1 MPGSALEIDID
12 GFCRAFL
19 ASKESPSYRRSVHP
33 QPFLTLRNADDMPE
47 DVISESL
54 VRAINDCCLTH
65 GSVFSTYDPHL
76 SPNRN
81 EAMKDAAIFRS
92 EHLSAAPSWFDQTVP
107 IVITRHYTGGD
118 LFDNEHLFAAQHRVF
133 LFMLLVI
140 GRRFR
145 LVRWDRARIITT
157 SSVDYF
163 DSSST
168 ICDILWR
175 LSLLDDTALGF
186 DQSAT
191 RVQPGDV
198 DYLRMDLAAAK
209 SPADIDHE
217 EVTLDAREADS
228 PIFGYP
234 RTLFRSTLS
243 PDWPR
248 YRLDVTDRDTTRS
261 FLVGKPMFRA
271 GGTTGRN
278 TRGYVALDC
287 ETWDALRRL
296 NDAGIENV
304 PTLICHGDVCG
315 QTTVTTEWW
324 ERKNLPSNQSSYPWS
339 DPASHPSSLTLAGSA
354 SISKR
359 KRPED
364 VANVAAP
371 SQPGGRRA
379 PNTPTHSNFPLR
391 QDKHYWKVVEEVA
404 LPLKNIRN
412 GRQLASV
419 VLDAIRAHHQAA
431 TNPKTRLLHRDI
443 SGRNILIYPK
453 VKRDSDGT
461 NPAIVWT
468 GLLVDWEL
476 SKSIDDDQAPSKAS
490 QAERMGTYQFMSVNI
505 LTNPLKP
512 VQVSDE
518 LESFFHVLLYYSLR
532 YLRSNCKCPTS
543 YIEKYFENY
552 AGPGACILDYFLSN
566 QYPACPLLF
575 DSPMYEILCT
585 MMKCFQVLYKVR
597 KADGRKTRPPPLPPK
612 LPPPK
617 PPARIPVIRFFGDD
631 PKLARA
637 KVPAP
642 PPVDDTPTS
651 EDRERAKKVTDHQ
664 FMIEHIT
671 KTLSSS
677 EWPDDDCAPPPAV
690 KAQISVSGSH
700 GQSASARALRPTY
713 VSNKRRRIA
722 GPERNVSLPARLH
735 ASTRRTR
742 VKPCTLP

>member
-1 MPGSALEIDID
+1 
-12 GFCRAFL
+12 
-19 ASKESPSYRRSVHP
+19 
-33 QPFLTLRNADDMPE
+33 
-47 DVISESL
+47 
-54 VRAINDCCLTH
+54 
-65 GSVFSTYDPHL
+65 
-76 SPNRN
+76 
-81 EAMKDAAIFRS
+81 MKDAAILRS
-92 EHLSAAPSWFDQTVP
+92 EHLSAAPSWFDRTVP

-118 LFDNEHLFAAQHRVF
+118 PFDNGEYKDKYGEIHEERTAVLNRLTGIAEHLFAAQHRVF
-133 LFMLLVI
+133 LFMLLLI

-145 LVRWDRARIITT
+145 LVRWDLARVITT

-175 LSLLDDTALGF
+175 LSLLDATAVRF

-191 RVQPGDV
+191 RVQLGDV

-209 SPADIDHE
+209 SPAEIDHE
-217 EVTLDAREADS
+217 D
-228 PIFGYP
+228 
-234 RTLFRSTLS
+234 
-243 PDWPR
+243 
-248 YRLDVTDRDTTRS
+248 

-296 NDAGIENV
+296 NEAGIENV
-304 PTLICHGDVCG
+304 PTLICPGNVCG

-391 QDKHYWKVVEEVA
+391 QDKHYRKVVEEVA

-412 GRQLASV
+412 WPPLSWTLFEPITKRLRIPR
-419 VLDAIRAHHQAA
+419 LDFYI
-431 TNPKTRLLHRDI
+431 
-443 SGRNILIYPK
+443 

-505 LTNPLKP
+505 LTNPLTP

-552 AGPGACILDYFLSN
+552 AGPGRLHTCGWKSWAIEVDYFLSN

-575 DSPMYEILCT
+575 DSTMYEILGT
-585 MMKCFQVLYKVR
+585 IMKCFQVLYKVR
-597 KADGRKTRPPPLPPK
+597 KANGRKTRPPPLPPK

-631 PKLARA
+631 AKLARA
-637 KVPAP
+637 KMPAP

-690 KAQISVSGSH
+690 KTQTSVSGSH
-700 GQSASARALRPTY
+700 GQSASTRTSRPTY

-722 GPERNVSLPARLH
+722 GPERHVSLPARLH

-742 VKPCTLP
+742 VKPCTLPVSAASYDSYSLGYA

>member
-1 MPGSALEIDID
+1 
-12 GFCRAFL
+12 
-19 ASKESPSYRRSVHP
+19 
-33 QPFLTLRNADDMPE
+33 
-47 DVISESL
+47 
-54 VRAINDCCLTH
+54 
-65 GSVFSTYDPHL
+65 
-76 SPNRN
+76 
-81 EAMKDAAIFRS
+81 MKDAAIFRS

-118 LFDNEHLFAAQHRVF
+118 LFDNGEYKDNRTAVLNRLTGIAEHLFAAQHRVF

-217 EVTLDAREADS
+217 E
-228 PIFGYP
+228 
-234 RTLFRSTLS
+234 
-243 PDWPR
+243 
-248 YRLDVTDRDTTRS
+248 
-261 FLVGKPMFRA
+261 PMFRA

-391 QDKHYWKVVEEVA
+391 QDKHYRKVVEEVA

-419 VLDAIRAHHQAA
+419 LITKRLRIPRLDFYI
-431 TNPKTRLLHRDI
+431 
-443 SGRNILIYPK
+443 

-532 YLRSNCKCPTS
+532 YLRSNCKCSTS